1 MGDKNANSAVAFSEN
16 GHKRALVY
24 ARVSTE
30 EQTKGYSLQTQ
41 RDECRKYAAQRGYSI
56 LDEFADDY
64 TGASLDR
71 PALNELRTFVKIN
84 FIDVVIVYDLDRL
97 ARKSVYQMVIE
108 EELGKEGTKVEYV
121 NGQYAD
127 TDEGRLQKQI
137 KASVAEYEKAKIL
150 ERSKRGKRGKAQ
162 SGFVVVGARPPYGY
176 RVVSEPHKAWLE
188 VDEEEA
194 KVVRL
199 VFRWYAHGD
208 ENGKRMSLRGIAKQ
222 LAAMHIPTRGDK
234 HAHIAKKM
242 GMYVWAPA
250 MVRHIL
256 LNETYVGTWYFGKT
270 KMISDGKESTRK
282 SKKKCGLGKQVGRS
296 REEWIPIQVPQIVD
310 HETWQAAQARLE
322 DNKQVINGRPN
333 RSRFLLSKRLSCLK
347 CGYGIHCQCVR
358 HTHHYYICNGR
369 YQIVSRCDL
378 PSFRGD
384 LVDGTVWEWVK
395 GLMQDPQKL
404 ADGLR
409 AEQAEAERANSGLR
423 SRLEIVEGQLA
434 EAQGQLAKLLDL
446 YLQGD
451 FPKEV
456 LTERRVRL
464 EKDVVELSQERAELA
479 VHLQAVGMTDEQ
491 IAAIE
496 TFCAEVREG
505 LEAATFEDKLRYFEL
520 LDVRGKLAVEDGE
533 KVVYARCKI
542 GEQRLSEVQTLHLS
556 NIGVTEIALCVYLLI
571 HRSR

>member
-1 MGDKNANSAVAFSEN
+1 MSNDEGTKQTANEAV
-16 GHKRALVY
+16 KRAVIY
-24 ARVSTE
+24 ARVSTD
-30 EQTKGYSLQTQ
+30 EQAKGYSLKTQ
-41 RDECRKYAAQRGYSI
+41 LDECQKYAAKCGYMVSA
-56 LDEFADDY
+56 EFPDDY
-64 TGASLDR
+64 TGASMDR
-71 PALNELRTFVKIN
+71 PELDKLRAFVAGN
-84 FIDVVIVYDLDRL
+84 PVDVVIVYDLDRL
-97 ARKSVYQMVIE
+97 ARKCVYQMLIE
-108 EELGKEGTKVEYV
+108 DELEKKGIKVEYV
-121 NGQYAD
+121 NGQYTD

-137 KASVAEYEKAKIL
+137 KACVAEYEKAKIL

-176 RVVSEPHKAWLE
+176 RVVSEPHKAWFE
-188 VDEEEA
+188 VDEDEA

-208 ENGKRMSLRGIAKQ
+208 ENGKRMSLRGIAMQ

-242 GMYVWAPA
+242 GMYVWTPT

-270 KMISDGKESTRK
+270 KVISDGKDSTRK

-296 REEWIPIQVPQIVD
+296 REEWIPVQVPQIVD

-358 HTHHYYICNGR
+358 HKHHYYICNGR

-384 LVDGTVWEWVK
+384 LVDETVWQWVK

-423 SRLEIVEGQLA
+423 SRLEIVDEQLA

-464 EKDVVELSQERAELA
+464 EKVVVELSQERAELV

-491 IAAIE
+491 IRAIE

-505 LEAATFEDKLRYFEL
+505 LEAATFEDKQRYLEL

-542 GEQRLSEVQTLHLS
+542 GEQRLSEVQTLPS
-556 NIGVTEIALCVYLLI
+556 SSIGATAIIPCAC
-571 HRSR
+571 RPTRRFR